1 MAISVDFLQDIPYL
15 HGLCISELEN
25 MENFFFK
32 KTVERGVIVLI
43 EGEPADSTYFV
54 ASGMVKV
61 FKTSVA
67 GREQILSIA
76 YPGETFNDIPIFDGG
91 INLASAQ
98 AMECAVL
105 YGIRGSDLEVIF
117 RNNPQVAINITRVL
131 AKQAHQ
137 LESLIEDLSF
147 RQVKNRIAKLL
158 LENSESDSRYKSH
171 FTQQDLA
178 AMAGTVRELVAR
190 SLKFLEAEGVIR
202 LERHRVVITDKNA
215 LEGVVAA

>member
-1 MAISVDFLQDIPYL
+1 MAIAVDFLQNIPYL
-15 HGLCISELEN
+15 YGLCTSELEN

-32 KTVERGVIVLI
+32 KTVERGVIIIV

-54 ASGMVKV
+54 
-61 FKTSVA
+61 

-91 INLASAQ
+91 VNLASAQ

-131 AKQAHQ
+131 AKQAHH

-190 SLKFLEAEGVIR
+190 SLKVLEAEGVIR